1 MRQDARAGRR
11 VQHTPEL
18 VVTLEIAA
26 VACRLRCAD
35 LAFQSFLA
43 ARYADFA
50 AATEPALTVD
60 IMLVDQP
67 PAAVA
72 ASWAGPYARI
82 AGGERTLTIQG
93 AGFNGAFDEVAGQGW
108 IEQPAEAEPLETFLT
123 AIYAA
128 RLLAHGGFLLHA
140 ATIIGKAG
148 AFVFFG
154 PSGSGKTTVSA
165 LVGEGIVTD
174 EITAIRAGENGYMVS
189 SVPWRGRPTSVP
201 LAGLLR
207 LTQARETTVTRLSPL
222 QAVRQLLPSVFFSRL
237 ATAEVSRFFDIAAA
251 LTRAVPAFDLR
262 FTPDPA
268 FWRAVPGAV

>member
-1 MRQDARAGRR
+1 MHR
-11 VQHTPEL
+11 TPEL
-18 VVTLEIAA
+18 VVTLEIAG
-26 VACRLRCAD
+26 VACRLRCPD
-35 LAFQSFLA
+35 PAFASSLA
-43 ARYADFA
+43 ARYVDFA
-50 AATEPALTVD
+50 AATEPVFAMD
-60 IMLVDQP
+60 ITLVDPP

-72 ASWAGPYARI
+72 RSWTGPYARI
-82 AGGERTLTIQG
+82 AGGDPMLTIEG
-93 AGFNGAFDEVAGQGW
+93 AAFSGAFDQARGEGW
-108 IEQPAEAEPLETFLT
+108 IRQPAEAEPLETFLT
-123 AIYAA
+123 AIYAG

-174 EITAIRAGENGYMVS
+174 EITAITARDNGYMVS
-189 SVPWRGRPTSVP
+189 SVPWRGRPTSAP

-207 LTQARETTVTRLSPL
+207 LTQAAETTVIRLSPL

-237 ATAEVSRFFDIAAA
+237 DTPEVSRFFDIAAA
-251 LTRAVPAFDLR
+251 LTRAIPAFDLR